1 MKTDKIEISQFDFLT
16 ITSLEID
23 REVGDH
29 ACTKVSGYISDED
42 VEDYKWRLLE
52 DIWITITSFDED
64 GGRKIIMTGIVAGF
78 SLEQQP
84 HSSFLS
90 LEIMGGTSLMD
101 RVPHFRSFQTMDMTY
116 QDVMKWINGTYQ
128 DADMIGM
135 ECLKMTPCNFL
146 FQYQETDWAFIK
158 RIASHFGLMVTP
170 SIVREGELYH
180 VGDVY
185 CVAYELSSDMKYS
198 VKKQENNSL
207 EYSIS
212 VKEVYDLWNLIT
224 FGRNGG
230 YVYKIHSEYKHGEMI
245 HTYYLCGLEQMK
257 TASLYNEA
265 QSGCSFPAVVKAVQ
279 RDQVQVTLL
288 EDENSSQEITKWF
301 PYATGYSSPDGPAWY
316 CMPEVGDTVRLQMPD
331 RREEHAYAVSAVH
344 METGTDRKNPEHK
357 SFKTRYGKEL
367 LFTPSTIEMTNNQ
380 GTSIKI
386 IDGEG
391 IRIVSSKDISIT
403 SGGNMTLSSENASL
417 MIAGSGTVDVRQGSA
432 GLHLDKDVVFTGGKF
447 RIQ

>member
-1 MKTDKIEISQFDFLT
+1 MKTDRIEISQFDFLT
-16 ITSLEID
+16 ITSLDID
-23 REVGDH
+23 RTIGSH
-29 ACTKVSGYISDED
+29 ACARVSGYISDEN

-52 DIWITITSFDED
+52 DIWITITSLDED
-64 GGRKIIMTGIVAGF
+64 GEHQTIMTGIVAGF

-84 HSSFLS
+84 HNSVLS
-90 LEIMGGTSLMD
+90 LEIMGGTCLMD
-101 RVPHFRSFQTMDMTY
+101 RVSHFRSFQTMEMTY
-116 QDVMKWINGTYQ
+116 QDVMRLINGTYKG
-128 DADMIGM
+128 ADMMGK
-135 ECLKMTPCNFL
+135 ECLEVTPCNFL
-146 FQYQETDWAFIK
+146 LQYHETDWEFMK
-158 RIASHFGLMVTP
+158 RIASHFGLVVTP

-180 VGDVY
+180 VGDIH
-185 CVAYELSSDMKYS
+185 CLAYELSPDIKYS
-198 VKKQENNSL
+198 VKKQESNSL

-230 YVYKIHSEYKHGEMI
+230 YVYKIHSEYKHGELI
-245 HTYYLCGLEQMK
+245 HTYHLCGLEQMK
-257 TASLYNEA
+257 TARRYNEE
-265 QSGCSFPAVVKAVQ
+265 QSGCSFPAVVKAVRQ
-279 RDQVQVTLL
+279 DQVQITLS

-316 CMPEVGDTVRLQMPD
+316 CMPEVGDMVRLQVPD
-331 RREEHAYAVSAVH
+331 RMEEHAYVISAVH

-357 SFKTRYGKEL
+357 SFKTKYGKEL

-386 IDGEG
+386 IDDEG
-391 IRIVSSKDISIT
+391 IQIVSSKDISIT

-417 MIAGSGTVDVRQGSA
+417 MIAGTGTVDVRQGSA